1 MIIKRIAGV
10 EFTDSAVRAVE
21 VYGSEKSHRITALGS
36 VDLAEGIVV
45 DGVITD
51 PTAATA
57 ALADLLKKFS
67 FKSKEVV
74 FGVDNKYVLVRYA
87 DIERTSDKGL
97 EKDVEEQIQQFL
109 PVDKNSVVTDYFA
122 MDESED
128 ENGTKKVKTL
138 IVAAGK
144 KMLNEYI
151 EVFKGNKLTIND
163 IDVNTIAIHRLL
175 PEKDDEKKGIALINF
190 KREMFNLLI
199 LSGGKPLL
207 ARNMVVDT
215 SNAIGEDDFV
225 NEYFEGIKKDITSSL
240 AYYNSLTREYI
251 DIIYITGYGV
261 WNENM
266 VQFIREATSAEVKVI
281 NPFLNEHNR
290 TGTPEVSRP
299 YEFAVPYVLAQRGLE
314 SD

>member
-1 MIIKRIAGV
+1 MIIKRMAGV
-10 EFTDSAVRAVE
+10 EFTDSAVRVVE
-21 VYGSEKSHRITALGS
+21 IYGSEKSHRITALGS
-36 VDLAEGIVV
+36 VDLDEGVVV
-45 DGVITD
+45 DGVISD

-57 ALADLLKKFS
+57 ALSDLLRKFS
-67 FKSKEVV
+67 IKAKEIT

-87 DIERTSDKGL
+87 DIERSGEKSL
-97 EKDVEEQIQQFL
+97 EKDVADQIQQFL
-109 PVDKNSVVTDYFA
+109 PVDKNSVVTDYFP
-122 MDESED
+122 MDETED
-128 ENGTKKVKTL
+128 EDSVKKVKTL

-151 EVFKGNKLTIND
+151 EVFKGCRLTIND

-175 PEKDDEKKGIALINF
+175 SLKEDDKKGVALINF
-190 KREMFNLLI
+190 KKEMFNLLI
-199 LSGGKPLL
+199 VSGGKPIL

-215 SNAIGEDDFV
+215 SNTIGADDIV
-225 NEYFEGIKKDITSSL
+225 NECFEGIRKDITSSL

-251 DIIYITGYGV
+251 DVIYITGYGV

-266 VQFIREATSAEVKVI
+266 VQFLREATSAEIKVV
-281 NPFLNEHNR
+281 NPFLNERNK

-299 YEFAVPYVLAQRGLE
+299 YEYAVPYVLAQRGLE